1 VRQPLQYSYRHGNG
15 RAEVIGAELFDVATN
30 RSVELVETG
39 DALAIRLRILFKEDV
54 AEPVCGFMIRNRHGI
69 NVYGTNTEQRGQ
81 PLGAARRGEIIEAVF
96 TFNCWLGQE
105 HYFVSVA
112 AHTPDGEAFDW
123 LDGVIFFRVSC
134 AVEMEGIANLNAEVT
149 TRRVQ
154 AEAEGERGTATAAA
168 GEVDA
173 ATTTEPQPQG
183 ENLNGRVEA
192 GALKA

>member
-1 VRQPLQYSYRHGNG
+1 LTD
-15 RAEVIGAELFDVATN
+15 LATN
-30 RSVELVETG
+30 GAVELVETG
-39 DALAIRLRILFKEDV
+39 DAVAIRLRILFKEDV

-81 PLGAARRGEIIEAVF
+81 PLGAARRGEIVEAVF

-134 AVEMEGIANLNAEVT
+134 AVEMEGIANLNAEVK
-149 TRRVQ
+149 TRRLSV
-154 AEAEGERGTATAAA
+154 ETNGERRVAAA
-168 GEVDA
+168 GEI
-173 ATTTEPQPQG
+173 ELEEQHG
-183 ENLNGRVEA
+183 ENVSGREA
-192 GALKA
+192 TRALKA